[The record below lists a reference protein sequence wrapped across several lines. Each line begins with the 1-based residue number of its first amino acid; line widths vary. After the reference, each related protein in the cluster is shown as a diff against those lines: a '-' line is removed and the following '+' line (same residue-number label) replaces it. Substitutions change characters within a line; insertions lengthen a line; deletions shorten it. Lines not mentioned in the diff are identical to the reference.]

1 VEDHSNRLVRTF
13 TGNLTK
19 MLSQMPGSFRPSST
33 EGGAVQ
39 DSSSRTAAGA
49 GAHRAVGAAAN
60 GDGSKL
66 GEWSASRL
74 MQVGVFAWQC
84 VAVQ

>member
-1 VEDHSNRLVRTF
+1 VRTF

-19 MLSQMPGSFRPSST
+19 MLSIMPGSFRPSST

-39 DSSSRTAAGA
+39 DSSRTAAGA
-49 GAHRAVGAAAN
+49 GSHRVVGTAAN
-60 GDGSKL
+60 GCGSKL

-74 MQVGVFAWQC
+74 MQVGAC
-84 VAVQ
+84 VCSCAAAQ